1 MISVE
6 EIEKFSQISDGK
18 YLDAQEM
25 KQISEM
31 YNNNFYVETSA
42 TN

>member
-6 EIEKFSQISDGK
+6 EIDKFSQISDGK

-25 KQISEM
+25 KHISEM